1 MLKIVLI
8 IVCVLIFVGML
19 AIDFF
24 ISKDMNRPTKNDE
37 SETKTEE
44 E

>member
-1 MLKIVLI
+1 MFKIVLI

-24 ISKDMNRPTKNDE
+24 ISKDMNRPTKSDE
-37 SETKTEE
+37 SEKKTEE
-44 E
+44 

>member
-8 IVCVLIFVGML
+8 IVCALIFVGML

-24 ISKDMNRPTKNDE
+24 ISKDMNRPAKSDE
-37 SETKTEE
+37 SEKKTEE
-44 E
+44 

>member
-8 IVCVLIFVGML
+8 IVCVLIFVGTL

-24 ISKDMNRPTKNDE
+24 ISKDMKQKKKSDE
-37 SETKTEE
+37 SEKKTEE
-44 E
+44 

>member
-1 MLKIVLI
+1 MFKIVLI

-24 ISKDMNRPTKNDE
+24 ISKDMTRPAKSDE
-37 SETKTEE
+37 SEKKTEE
-44 E
+44 